1 MMQPREIPLKSSVIF
16 TTCLVVLL
24 LGADWVSAQ
33 GRGSSNRRRGDRMPA
48 TALRE
53 GDPAIDFSLGSADGK
68 RKVTLSAF
76 RGKRPVILVFGS
88 YT

>member
-1 MMQPREIPLKSSVIF
+1 
-16 TTCLVVLL
+16 
-24 LGADWVSAQ
+24 
-33 GRGSSNRRRGDRMPA
+33 MPE

-53 GDPAIDFSLGSADGK
+53 GDLAIDFSLESVDGK
-68 RKVTLSAF
+68 SKVTLSTF

>member
-1 MMQPREIPLKSSVIF
+1 MQPTEIPLRSSVVF
-16 TTCLVVLL
+16 TASLVVLL

-33 GRGSSNRRRGDRMPA
+33 SRGSSSRRRSDRMPE

-53 GDPAIDFSLGSADGK
+53 GDLAIDFSLESVDGK
-68 RKVTLSAF
+68 SKVTLSTF